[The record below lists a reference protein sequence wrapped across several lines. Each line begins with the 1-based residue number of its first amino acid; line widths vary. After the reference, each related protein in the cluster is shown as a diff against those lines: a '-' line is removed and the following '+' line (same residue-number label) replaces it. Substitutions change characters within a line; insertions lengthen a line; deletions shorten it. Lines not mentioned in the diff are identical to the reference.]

1 MGYGFSHRIKRVF
14 LSFKNINPDTKHIF
28 GQKAELYVKNMLLQ
42 LNKPLFTNKILKHP
56 KLKSRYIESDIIL
69 IWSNF
74 VFCIEI
80 KRVKGKIFAS
90 KNGIIQENYK
100 PFTRRYQGY
109 RAKTIK
115 NPQKQSQLFAK
126 TLKSHLVNKDK
137 RFLSVKFVSVS
148 VFSYEADISE
158 IHSFEEGI
166 LYFDELIEF
175 IKAKTKDSHQEYEW
189 IVKAVESL
197 KGFDVL
203 INKNNLP
210 IMGLIENNTFE
221 CTGKQGFFK
230 ADFSEIKQIIIKRNS
245 VFSIGD
251 ELEIHFK
258 NGKKVSVLC
267 YEGCIKFNAFNG
279 IRKHFLRNLNK
290 ICINSR

>member
-1 MGYGFSHRIKRVF
+1 MNYGFLHRVKRVF
-14 LSFKNINPDTKHIF
+14 LALKNINPDTKHIF

-42 LNKPLFTNKILKHP
+42 LNKPMFTNKILRHP

-69 IWSNF
+69 ICGNF

-80 KRVKGKIFAS
+80 KRLKGKIFAS

-100 PFTRRYQGY
+100 QFTRRYQGY

-115 NPQKQSQLFAK
+115 NPQKQSQLFVK
-126 TLKSHLVNKDK
+126 TLKRYLINKDK
-137 RFLSVKFVSVS
+137 RFLSVKFIPVA

-158 IHSFEEGI
+158 IHSFDDGI
-166 LYFDELIEF
+166 IYINELKEF
-175 IKAKTKDSHQEYEW
+175 IKAKSQESHQEYEW
-189 IVKAVESL
+189 IVKAIESL
-197 KGFDVL
+197 KGFDIL

-210 IMGLIENNTFE
+210 LMGLIENDMLE
-221 CTGKQGFFK
+221 CTSKQGAFK
-230 ADFSEIKQIIIKRNS
+230 ADFSEIKQIIVKRNS

-258 NGKKVSVLC
+258 NGNKAPVLC
-267 YEGCIKFNAFNG
+267 YEGCIVLNAFNG
-279 IRKHFLRNLNK
+279 IQKHFLRNLNK
-290 ICINSR
+290 IYINSR